1 MLATSISSNHI
12 LARNNL
18 INQVSSVPQQAPWV
32 LSSPTIWNGFDT
44 PELPATCAVNNQQES
59 FMENTE
65 KGIQVI
71 LKGQFYN
78 LVFYCILIW
87 STYTLSILENLY
99 NLNCVN
105 CRSQLSWLWMAKTL
119 VCSQSIS
126 LLLLWKRER
135 YYVNLKIQ
143 RTCLSSWLFA
153 DFCCFFMHKEFLYS
167 VVVLFS
173 FFFLLALQVMHY
185 VSRWCK

>member
-12 LARNNL
+12 LARNNLL

-119 VCSQSIS
+119 VCSQSIC

-143 RTCLSSWLFA
+143 GPCLSSWLFA
-153 DFCCFFMHKEFLYS
+153 DLCCFLCIRNFCTVLLSCS
-167 VVVLFS
+167 VFFS
-173 FFFLLALQVMHY
+173 PGSASDAFCFQMV
-185 VSRWCK
+185 